1 MLLEAIVIRTE
12 LTNKVW
18 KSLDQLCS
26 TFFCT
31 KAASLHS
38 HCYSL
43 RKNHPWS
50 ETKFSRNKFASDCYS
65 RQVCWLVS
73 CAWLLLSLLKI
84 APNGAYFGSTSA
96 PQGEKTLRTRLPL
109 LPHRYRE
116 WCCAGK
122 PLTDLDILQ
131 VIKNFLYYN
140 FEVCPLPRME
150 RGAHEMRTLQTKPVD
165 KRIAH

>member
-1 MLLEAIVIRTE
+1 MVLEAIVIRTE
-12 LTNKVW
+12 LKNKVW
-18 KSLDQLCS
+18 KVWTNCVVGSSVLTQLVYTVTATALDNIIR
-26 TFFCT
+26 T
-31 KAASLHS
+31 
-38 HCYSL
+38 
-43 RKNHPWS
+43 WS

-116 WCCAGK
+116 WCCASK

-131 VIKNFLYYN
+131 VIKMFCITILKSVRCQEWNA
-140 FEVCPLPRME
+140 
-150 RGAHEMRTLQTKPVD
+150 G
-165 KRIAH
+165 RIK